1 MSYDSSLIELIES
14 AHDAYQYCRGC
25 GEHTT
30 IRSDATAVYV
40 ECPRR
45 AEPPTSL
52 LGRIASAVTGHDRVL
67 VYDLAA

>member
-1 MSYDSSLIELIES
+1 MSYDASLIELIES
-14 AHDAYQYCRGC
+14 THDAHQWCRC

-45 AEPPTSL
+45 GEVPTSL
-52 LGRIASAVTGHDRVL
+52 AGRIASVVLGHDRVL